1 MVYSRVW
8 RWRDEVFLPMGKA
21 TNTETKQEITFE
33 EAIQSLE
40 QIVKDMESERLP
52 LDQLV
57 QRYEEGSRLLR
68 TCEQRIREAEQRIEL
83 IAAGESGPELKA
95 FETSSGKQR
104 GPSAERGSPGGQ
116 EPQPEREPAKKVP
129 LAKEPPSDEGEDS
142 EEEEIQL
149 F

>member
-1 MVYSRVW
+1 
-8 RWRDEVFLPMGKA
+8 MGKT
-21 TNTETKQEITFE
+21 TNTETKPEITFE

-57 QRYEEGSRLLR
+57 HRYEEGSRLLR

-95 FETSSGKQR
+95 FEAPAKQA
-104 GPSAERGSPGGQ
+104 PAAPAEGENVKAGGAKT
-116 EPQPEREPAKKVP
+116 ERTKKVP
-129 LAKEPPSDEGEDS
+129 LAKETVPEEEDS
-142 EEEEIQL
+142 GEEEIQL